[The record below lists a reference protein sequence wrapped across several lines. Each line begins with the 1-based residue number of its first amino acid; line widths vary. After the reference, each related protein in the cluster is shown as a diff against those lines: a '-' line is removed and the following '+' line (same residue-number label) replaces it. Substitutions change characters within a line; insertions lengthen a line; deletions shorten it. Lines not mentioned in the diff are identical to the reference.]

1 MKEQNQSRVKFIKTT
16 EASQQELIEAGIH
29 PPFVSIDRT
38 VFKKTEDEKTKV
50 KLAKANWKNNT
61 QFVIV

>member
-1 MKEQNQSRVKFIKTT
+1 MKEQKQSKTKIIKIV
-16 EASQQELIEAGIH
+16 EASQYELIEAGIH

-38 VFKKTEDEKTKV
+38 IFKKIADERTKV